1 MDTARA
7 PSSLRGLVQLQPMG
21 PSPIP
26 GTSGSPSPSHRLQ
39 RQGGFGGR
47 KRRETAWQGERAEQP
62 RGAGAEK
69 GAGSAEAGWR
79 AGAGG
84 GVSAAAAGVT
94 SSAALR
100 GAATDLGPRA
110 GAPSVPP
117 ALRGSARP
125 PASIGPPGLE
135 AGAGAAR
142 VLLGGKSGGGPQKS
156 RPANRQA
163 SCRAELRASEA
174 ASEAASEPG
183 GGEEGARRERT
194 SEPSEPRE
202 RVRDGRQ

>member
-1 MDTARA
+1 M
-7 PSSLRGLVQLQPMG
+7 QPMG

-142 VLLGGKSGGGPQKS
+142 VLRGGKSGGGPKS
-156 RPANRQA
+156 PGRRTGRQVA
-163 SCRAELRASEA
+163 GPSCERARQRARRRASLE
-174 ASEAASEPG
+174 EGRKGRAASEPASRASRG
-183 GGEEGARRERT
+183 
-194 SEPSEPRE
+194 SE
-202 RVRDGRQ
+202 